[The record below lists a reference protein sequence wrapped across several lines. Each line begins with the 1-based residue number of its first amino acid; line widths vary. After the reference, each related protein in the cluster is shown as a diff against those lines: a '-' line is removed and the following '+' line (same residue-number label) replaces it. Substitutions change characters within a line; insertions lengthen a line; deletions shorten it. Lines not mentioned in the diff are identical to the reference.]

1 MRLWFFGLIWLF
13 LLSACS
19 EQQKLT
25 PIENKDNICRYSKW
39 LRIAEFSGYT
49 QIDILSPS
57 TNQLL
62 QTIKIGDGGI
72 NPGASLA
79 TFSSTHIGM
88 LAELNSLDRVVA
100 VQDIQYVYNEILRNA
115 FDAGRITS
123 FGNEGSPDAERIVKS
138 GAKVII
144 HSAYAGPFPN
154 EKKLNEIGITCISN
168 FDWSE
173 THPLGKAEWLLLFGY
188 LTGKKELA
196 KEKFKAIETAYLAT
210 RKKSTKVDGRVISG
224 NVYGDFW
231 DTPAGESYHAQLIA
245 DAGGSYVYAQTKGI
259 GSLSLALE
267 KVVKDTE
274 NTTFWL
280 NPGFSTK
287 ESLIRANPKAKF
299 IKAFTAGKI
308 YCYTHDANKFWEMNA
323 VQPHLILED
332 YRRIFTQQDL
342 ENLYF
347 YKEVL

>member
-1 MRLWFFGLIWLF
+1 MWLF

-39 LRIAEFSGYT
+39 LRIAEFPEYT

-57 TNQLL
+57 TNELL

-72 NPGASLA
+72 NPGAALA

-88 LAELNSLDRVVA
+88 LAELNSLNRIVA
-100 VQDIQYVYNEILRNA
+100 VQDVKYVHNEIIRNA
-115 FDAGRITS
+115 FDAGSITS
-123 FGNEGSPDAERIVKS
+123 FGNEGSPNAEKIVKS

-144 HSAYAGPFPN
+144 HSAYSGPFPN
-154 EKKLNEIGITCISN
+154 EKKLKEIGITCISN

-188 LTGKKELA
+188 LTGKKDLA
-196 KEKFKAIETAYLAT
+196 KEKFKAIETAYLET
-210 RKKSTKVDGRVISG
+210 SKKSTKGNEHIISG
-224 NVYGDFW
+224 NVFGDFW
-231 DTPAGESYHAQLIA
+231 DTPAGESYHAKLIA

-267 KVVKDTE
+267 KVVKDSE

-287 ESLIRANPKAKF
+287 ESLIRTNPKAKF
-299 IKAFTAGKI
+299 INAFTTGKI
-308 YCYTHDANKFWEMNA
+308 YCYSHDANKFWEMNA

-332 YRRIFTQQDL
+332 YRRIFTQKDL

-347 YKEVL
+347 YKEVK